1 MHLSTNLKLLFSDLR
16 AQKLRTLLT
25 IFGIMWGTM
34 SVILLLAF
42 GTGVEKQNI
51 KNMAGIGDGVVIL
64 WGGKT
69 GMPFNGFNKGRDIRL
84 KYEDAQLLRRE
95 IPEIGLISPEYS
107 TYNARVR
114 GPENVD
120 QTNITGIIPEY
131 EDIRNI
137 FVQAGGRFITD
148 HDMQNNV
155 RAAVIGD
162 KICKF
167 LFGST
172 ENIVGETVEINK
184 IPFVIVGITQ
194 KKVQNSNYNTRDEN
208 RVFIPATTFNAIFGH
223 KYVANIVYK
232 PVSPLFSESI
242 ESRVYE
248 TLGKKYIFNPADE
261 DALWI
266 WDTAEFQQIFVAFM
280 LGFKIFLGIIGSFT
294 LTVGGVGVANIMYV
308 VVRERTKEIGIK
320 RAVGARRRNI
330 LFQFIFETFIIVTI
344 GAVIGFAM
352 AAGLVEILQMLPEEM
367 VEAVGTPQLSTSV
380 AIISIILLGLVALF
394 AGYFPARRASV
405 IDPVDALRT

>member
-1 MHLSTNLKLLFSDLR
+1 MYLPTNFKLLFSDLW

-42 GTGVEKQNI
+42 GSGVEKQNV

-69 GMPFNGFNKGRDIRL
+69 GLSYKGFNKGRDINL
-84 KYEDAQLLRRE
+84 KYEDAELLRCE

-114 GPENVD
+114 GPQNVD

-137 FVQAGGRFITD
+137 FVQAGGRFISA
-148 HDMQNNV
+148 HDMA
-155 RAAVIGD
+155 RKARTAVIGN

-167 LFGST
+167 LFGRT
-172 ENIVGETVEINK
+172 ENIVGKILEINK
-184 IPFVIVGITQ
+184 IPFVIIGITQ

-223 KYVANIVYK
+223 RYLANIVYK
-232 PVSPLFSESI
+232 PVSPLVSERVTR
-242 ESRVYE
+242 RVYE
-248 TLGKKYIFNPADE
+248 TLGKKYIFNPDDE

-280 LGFKIFLGIIGSFT
+280 LGFKTFLGIIGSFT

-308 VVRERTKEIGIK
+308 VVRERTNEIGVK
-320 RAVGARRRNI
+320 RAVGACRRNI
-330 LFQFIFETFIIVTI
+330 LFQFIFETFIIVSI
-344 GAVIGFAM
+344 GAAIGFAL
-352 AAGLVEILQMLPEEM
+352 AAGLVALLQNLPKEA
-367 VEAVGTPQLSTSV
+367 VEAVGTPELSGSV
-380 AIISIILLGLVALF
+380 ALISIILLGFVALL
-394 AGYFPARRASV
+394 AGYFPARRAST
-405 IDPVDALRT
+405 IDPVQALRA